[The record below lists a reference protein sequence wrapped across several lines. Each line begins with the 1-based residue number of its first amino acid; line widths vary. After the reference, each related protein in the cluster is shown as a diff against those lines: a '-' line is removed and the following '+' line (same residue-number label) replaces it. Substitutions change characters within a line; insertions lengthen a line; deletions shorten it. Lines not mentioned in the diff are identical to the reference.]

1 MEFRLLG
8 PLELAGEEGVVA
20 LPAGK
25 PRALLA
31 LLLVERGQVVSA
43 DALVDRLW
51 GERPPPTAA
60 KIVQGY
66 VSRLRKLLPAGMLET
81 QAPGDVLR
89 GGGGGVGLARVE
101 ALRRGGGG
109 GAPGPGGGR
118 VGAGPGALA

>member
-1 MEFRLLG
+1 MELRVLG
-8 PLELAGEEGVVA
+8 PLELVGDTGVVD

-31 LLLVERGQVVSA
+31 LLLVERGRVVSA

-66 VSRLRKLLPAGMLET
+66 VSRLRKLLPAGGVGARPPGYVLP
-81 QAPGDVLR
+81 APGGELALARVHPLR
-89 GGGGGVGLARVE
+89 GGGGGGPP
-101 ALRRGGGG
+101 GGGG
-109 GAPGPGGGR
+109 GGGGGR
-118 VGAGPGALA
+118 GA